1 MNSAIAS
8 RMTDNMDTSIGIKLS
23 NEAIEIVS
31 GNNIMEPEF
40 CVNKKKLIRASQFVN
55 RYFYFISHVCHSNL
69 YVNIDLDYK
78 DNN

>member
-40 CVNKKKLIRASQFVN
+40 CVNIQVLVRCSQFN
-55 RYFYFISHVCHSNL
+55 RFFISHLV
-69 YVNIDLDYK
+69 YFIQTYM
-78 DNN
+78 